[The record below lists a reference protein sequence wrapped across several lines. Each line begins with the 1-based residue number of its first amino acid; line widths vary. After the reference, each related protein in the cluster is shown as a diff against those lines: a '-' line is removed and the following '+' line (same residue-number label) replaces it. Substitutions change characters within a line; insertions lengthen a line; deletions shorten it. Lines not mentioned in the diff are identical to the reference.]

1 MRLADLASVSSWLP
15 DHPLAADRLWQR
27 EPGAVSEGEIQ
38 LFYARASLAGLHSQ
52 AVNAIDMLQAAV
64 ILSSFNAELPEAPGA
79 IIMHEPP
86 PESFFA
92 DELVEGL
99 VKMRPSRRQACLF
112 ALEQGADPAAIANM
126 TWTTARSMRQLRP
139 LCQEILQAADRTRHV
154 KLPYV
159 FWEWATTQIATPL
172 LELQWSIEQA
182 FGCTWPILTTRYRR
196 MVKLS
201 RGADAV
207 SVLELIDR

>member
-15 DHPLAADRLWQR
+15 NHPLAADRLWQR
-27 EPGAVSEGEIQ
+27 EACAISEGEIQ
-38 LFYARASLAGLHSQ
+38 LFYARASLAGLQ
-52 AVNAIDMLQAAV
+52 QEAAGAVDTLQAAV
-64 ILSSFNAELPEAPGA
+64 ILSTINGELPEAPSA

-86 PESFFA
+86 SEPFFT
-92 DELVEGL
+92 DELVDGL

-112 ALEQGADPAAIANM
+112 ALEQTTSPATIANM
-126 TWTTARSMRQLRP
+126 TWKEARTLRQLTP
-139 LCQEILQAADRTRHV
+139 LCQEILQASDRTRHM

-182 FGCTWPILTTRYRR
+182 FGCTWPVLTGRYRR
-196 MVKLS
+196 MIKLS

-207 SVLELIDR
+207 SLLELVKQ